1 MRVTLLRKDDGRYV
15 YAITIAVSAL
25 LPSLRWALVL
35 TLIVVLV
42 GLTGALIFGAADF
55 LGGLASKRI
64 SSIRVTA
71 MAAVAGLVVLLLG
84 LPFIGGVWSS
94 EALLYGTI
102 SGVTGA
108 GAIVLLYACLAI
120 GPMSIL
126 SPLTAVV
133 SAIVPMTAGLSRG
146 ERLEPLGYLALGL
159 ALVAVVLVGF
169 VPEKNAVRPS
179 AKALAMATGSG
190 VLIGAFM
197 ILIDLTPDDSGLVPL
212 IANRAIN
219 ATIMIATIAVLALV
233 AARKRTR
240 PRVETFSESSRESGS
255 SSSRPGEVAET
266 TRSLDPSTMVAETHS
281 AHPWLAGLKLA
292 ILCGV
297 LDAIANSLL
306 LLGLRLGELTI
317 MSVLTAMYSAGTI
330 ILAAV
335 VLKERLTASQV
346 FGLVLALAA
355 AAMLAVV

>member
-1 MRVTLLRKDDGRYV
+1 MLTLL
-15 YAITIAVSAL
+15 
-25 LPSLRWALVL
+25 
-35 TLIVVLV
+35 VVII
-42 GLTGALIFGAADF
+42 GLSGAFIFGAADF
-55 LGGLASKRI
+55 LGGLAAKHI

-71 MAAVAGLVVLLLG
+71 IAAVAGLIVLLLA
-84 LPFIGGVWSS
+84 LPFIGGEWSA
-94 EALLYGTI
+94 EAVLFGGL
-102 SGVTGA
+102 SGIAGA

-133 SAIVPMTAGLSRG
+133 SAIVPMTAGLIRG

-169 VPEKNAVRPS
+169 VPDKKAVRPS
-179 AKALAMATGSG
+179 LKALVMATGSG
-190 VLIGAFM
+190 ALIGTFM

-212 IANRAIN
+212 IANRSVNAAIMVS
-219 ATIMIATIAVLALV
+219 AIAVLAPI
-233 AARKRTR
+233 AARRVK
-240 PRVETFSESSRESGS
+240 RVEF
-255 SSSRPGEVAET
+255 AET
-266 TRSLDPSTMVAETHS
+266 SRARRGFATTSFRTA
-281 AHPWLAGLKLA
+281 LKLA

-297 LDAIANSLL
+297 LDAVANALM

-330 ILAAV
+330 ILAAIV
-335 VLKERLTASQV
+335 IKERLTPSQIA
-346 FGLVLALAA
+346 GLVLALAA